1 MFEVTERSGLA
12 RRGVLRTANGPI
24 RTPSLL
30 HLRDVD
36 SKQAPW
42 LGDVLNEGEGW
53 EALVTDLGHSPD
65 EGEVPSLSRPLSLES
80 LEMPASQVDGPVAFL
95 PDPRA
100 ATQAKQDILALQNT
114 VEYLRFPRRFAT
126 TLSDLRQEAGYQ
138 RAIYTPLLATP
149 ANLPL
154 LIYLGVDIADTLRIQ
169 YDTAKGRFH
178 TLDGTLPVEALEEW
192 PCLCGACER
201 GDLGEHNLR
210 QMFSEIRR
218 VRLAIR
224 RGRVRELVERRLAN
238 DPWMTA
244 VLRELDLRLYPYQEL
259 HTPVSGAPVK
269 AYSPVSLFRP
279 EVRRFRRRVSERYRR
294 PASAPILLLLP
305 CSARKPYSTSRSHR
319 LFRATIRA
327 CGNPWA
333 VHVVVVT
340 SPLGLVPLELQLAY
354 PAQHYDVPVTG
365 DWTRD
370 EARILEEDLPV
381 FLAKNRYDA
390 VVSHLGAETE
400 IVNGLLDD
408 VLVTSDGA
416 PRSPKSLDLLETT
429 LRDLTSDLARVFPS
443 QRKSEELQ
451 AMAAFQFGPGTETL
465 VEGCT
470 TRGRYPYWRLLRK
483 GRQLA
488 ALTGERGLM
497 ALTMEGAQVL
507 SSLNRAWVEIDDFY
521 PEGNVFA
528 VGVDAADEDL
538 RVGDEAVIRHG
549 NEVRAVGVAR
559 MNPLE
564 MTASNRGEAVHVR
577 HKARLAKGSTR

>member
-1 MFEVTERSGLA
+1 MLEVTERSGLA
-12 RRGVLRTANGPI
+12 RRGILHTSDGEVS
-24 RTPSLL
+24 TPAILL
-30 HLRDVD
+30 LGDAGTRVE
-36 SKQAPW
+36 PW
-42 LGDVLNEGEGW
+42 LREVLDK
-53 EALVTDLGHSPD
+53 EAGLTALSARVASISDNGSP
-65 EGEVPSLSRPLSLES
+65 PSLSRPLSLDT
-80 LEMPASQVDGPVAFL
+80 LEMPPAEAQGPVAFL
-95 PDPRA
+95 PDPKA
-100 ATQAKQDILALQNT
+100 AVKANQDILALQNT
-114 VEYLRFPRRFAT
+114 VEYLRFPRRFANT
-126 TLSDLRQEAGYQ
+126 MSKLRQEAGYQ

-154 LIYLGVDIADTLRIQ
+154 LIYLGVDLADTLRIQ

-178 TLDGTLPVEALEEW
+178 TLDGTLPVEVLEEW
-192 PCLCGACER
+192 PCLCAACER
-201 GDLGEHNLR
+201 GNLGEHNLR
-210 QMFSEIRR
+210 QMLAEIRR

-238 DPWMTA
+238 DPWMIG
-244 VLRELDLRLYPYQEL
+244 VLREMDLRLYPYQEL
-259 HTPVSGAPVK
+259 HAPVSGAPVK
-269 AYSPVSLFRP
+269 AYSPVSLHRP
-279 EVRRFRRRVSERYRR
+279 EVRRFRRRLSERYHR

-365 DWTRD
+365 DWSRD
-370 EARILEEDLPV
+370 EGRILEEDLPV
-381 FLAKNRYDA
+381 FLAKNRYEA
-390 VVSHLGAETE
+390 VVSHLGAEAE
-400 IVNGLLDD
+400 IVNGLVDD

-416 PRSPKSLDLLETT
+416 PRSPKSLELLETT
-429 LRDLTSDLARVFPS
+429 LRDLTSDLAPVYPS
-443 QRKSEELQ
+443 HRKSEELQ
-451 AMAAFQFGPGTETL
+451 AMAAFQFGPGAEAL

-470 TRGRYPYWRLLRK
+470 TRGRYPYWRLLHK
-483 GRQLA
+483 GRQRA
-488 ALTGERGLM
+488 ALTGDRGLM
-497 ALTMEGAQVL
+497 ALTLEGARVL

-528 VGVDAADEDL
+528 VGVDAADKDL
-538 RVGDEAVIRHG
+538 RVGDEAVVRHRD
-549 NEVRAVGVAR
+549 EVRAVGVAR

-577 HKARLAKGSTR
+577 HKVRLAEGSIS

>member
-1 MFEVTERSGLA
+1 MLEVTERSGLA
-12 RRGVLRTANGPI
+12 RRGILRTSDGEVS
-24 RTPSLL
+24 TPAILL
-30 HLRDVD
+30 LGDASTRVE
-36 SKQAPW
+36 PW
-42 LGDVLNEGEGW
+42 LREVLDKEEGLT
-53 EALVTDLGHSPD
+53 ALSARVASISDNGSP
-65 EGEVPSLSRPLSLES
+65 PFLSRPLSLDT
-80 LEMPASQVDGPVAFL
+80 LEMPPPEAQGPVAFL
-95 PDPRA
+95 PDPKA
-100 ATQAKQDILALQNT
+100 AVEAKQDILALQNT
-114 VEYLRFPRRFAT
+114 VEYLHFPRRFANT
-126 TLSDLRQEAGYQ
+126 MSKLRQEAGYQ

-154 LIYLGVDIADTLRIQ
+154 LIYLGVDLADTLRIQ

-178 TLDGTLPVEALEEW
+178 TLDGTLPVDALEEW
-192 PCLCGACER
+192 PCLCAACEK

-210 QMFSEIRR
+210 QMLAEIRR

-238 DPWMTA
+238 DPWMTV

-259 HTPVSGAPVK
+259 HAPVSGASLK
-269 AYSPVSLFRP
+269 AYSPASLLRP
-279 EVRRFRRRVSERYRR
+279 EVRRFRQRLNERYHR

-365 DWTRD
+365 DWSRD

-381 FLAKNRYDA
+381 FLARNRYEA
-390 VVSHLGAETE
+390 VVSHLGAEAE
-400 IVNGLLDD
+400 IVNSLVDD
-408 VLVTSDGA
+408 LLVTSDGA
-416 PRSPKSLDLLETT
+416 PRSPKSLDLLQTT
-429 LRDLTSDLARVFPS
+429 LRDLTSDLARVYPS

-451 AMAAFQFGPGTETL
+451 SMAAYQFGSGAEAL
-465 VEGCT
+465 VEDCT
-470 TRGRYPYWRLLRK
+470 TRGRYPYWRLLRR

-488 ALTGERGLM
+488 ALTGDRGLM
-497 ALTMEGAQVL
+497 ALTMEGARVL
-507 SSLNRAWVEIDDFY
+507 SSLNRGWVEIDDFY

-538 RVGDEAVIRHG
+538 RVGDEAVVRHG
-549 NEVRAVGVAR
+549 DEVRAVGVAR
-559 MNPLE
+559 MNPVE
-564 MTASNRGEAVHVR
+564 MTSSNRGEAVHVR
-577 HKARLAKGSTR
+577 HKVRLPEGSIS